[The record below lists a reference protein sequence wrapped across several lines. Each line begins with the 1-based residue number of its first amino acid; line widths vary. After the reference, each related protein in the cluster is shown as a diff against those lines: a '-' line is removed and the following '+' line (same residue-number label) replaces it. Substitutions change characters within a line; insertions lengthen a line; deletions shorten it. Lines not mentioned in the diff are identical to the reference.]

1 MATTDLITNASI
13 VPISEVIS
21 QIVEA
26 VFETIHAA
34 RDVLLERQS
43 FGEVSSYLER
53 MVPLLHEMARSS
65 RSRAEHSA
73 ALATAIDI
81 LVREVKAAKTLT
93 LDCCNRSKLYLL
105 LNCRRIVHRLESTTK
120 EISRALSL
128 LPLASLDLSSAVADD
143 VGRLTEAMAR
153 AEFRAAVSEEEII
166 DKIEAAIQER
176 NSDRSYANRL
186 LSLIAEAVG
195 ISNDRSEIKKE
206 FDEFKNEVAEAKLRK
221 DIAEAIQMDQILA
234 LLGRADAASSFK
246 EKEVKYYNKRNSLG
260 SQPLE
265 PLQSF
270 YCPITRD
277 VMEDPVE
284 TSSGQTFERRAIEKW
299 FTDGNTNCP
308 LTMIPLNTEV
318 LRPNITLRKSIE
330 EWKERNTIIIISS
343 IKSRLSSGDEKE
355 VLESLNQLQQLCE
368 EKESNREC
376 IVLENYLPIL
386 VGFLRGSNSMIKNRA
401 LSILCLLAKDNDDQ
415 KEKIAE
421 VDNAIESIV
430 KSLARRVEECKLAV
444 ALLLELSKSNKVR
457 SYIGKVQGCILLLV
471 TTSNSDNNQA
481 ASNARELLE
490 NLSFLDDNVVQMA
503 RANYFKPLLERLH
516 SDDVKKNMV
525 KTLAEMELTDH
536 SKATLFEDGALEPL
550 LQLMSH
556 SDVYNKTMAVKA
568 LHKLSSFHQNGLQ
581 MIRARAV
588 HPLLDLL
595 HLHIGSSPS
604 LRELVAATIMNIAI
618 SARELRPE
626 ETLDF
631 LESDD
636 EISRLFS
643 LIILT
648 GPKIQ
653 QSILQTFYALCQLQ
667 LAGDMRAKLRQ
678 FSAIQ
683 ILIPHCENSDPMV
696 RANAVKLLHC
706 LMEGG
711 DENMS
716 AEQVG
721 QRWLETLL
729 SIIRDSRDE
738 EEVAAALG
746 IITNLP
752 TGCTQI
758 TQWLLDAEALPIIV
772 RYLTDGK
779 LSGQSQL
786 IENAVGALCRFTIS
800 SNLECQKRAAEAGVI
815 PLLVQLLG
823 SGTALTKRYA
833 AISLAQFSESSL
845 GLSRPVERRGGFLC
859 CSAPP
864 EIGCPV
870 HMGVCS
876 VEGSFCLV
884 EADAVRPLVR
894 VLGEQ
899 DPSASDAALRAL
911 STLME
916 AERLQ
921 SGSMVLSQMNGVL
934 PIIKLLSSQSSE
946 LQEKALLVLERIF
959 RLEEYKRM
967 YGASAQMPLV
977 DITQR
982 GNGSTK
988 ALAARILAHLN
999 VLHDQS
1005 SYF

>member
-1 MATTDLITNASI
+1 MAAIANASI
-13 VPISEVIS
+13 VPASELISR
-21 QIVEA
+21 IVEA
-26 VFETIHAA
+26 IFETIHAA
-34 RDVLLERQS
+34 RDVLFERQS
-43 FGEVSSYLER
+43 FAELSSYLER

-65 RSRAEHSA
+65 RSRPEPSA
-73 ALATAIDI
+73 AFAAVIDI
-81 LVREVKAAKTLT
+81 LAREVKAAKTLT
-93 LDCCNRSKLYLL
+93 QDCCQRSRFYLL
-105 LNCRRIVHRLESTTK
+105 LNCRRVVHRLQSTTK

-128 LPLASLDLSSAVADD
+128 LPLASLELSSTVADD
-143 VGRLTEAMAR
+143 VRQLIEAMGR
-153 AEFRAAVSEEEII
+153 AEFRAAVAEEEII
-166 DKIEAAIQER
+166 DKIETAVQER
-176 NSDRSYANRL
+176 NSDRSYANSL
-186 LSLIAEAVG
+186 LSLIAGAVG

-221 DIAEAIQMDQILA
+221 DIAEAIQMDQIIA
-234 LLGRADAASSFK
+234 LLGRADAALSFK
-246 EKEVKYYNKRNSLG
+246 EKEVKYYSKRNSLG

-284 TSSGQTFERRAIEKW
+284 TSSGQTFERSAIEKW
-299 FTDGNTNCP
+299 FADGNTNCP

-343 IKSRLSSGDEKE
+343 IKSTLGSGDEKE
-355 VLESLNQLQQLCE
+355 VLESLSQLQELCE

-376 IVLENYLPIL
+376 LILENYLPIL
-386 VGFLRGSNSMIKNRA
+386 VGLLRRSNSMMRNRA
-401 LSILCLLAKDNDDQ
+401 LSILRLLVKDNDDH

-444 ALLLELSKSNKVR
+444 ALLLELSKNNNVR

-481 ASNARELLE
+481 ASNAKELLE
-490 NLSFLDDNVVQMA
+490 NLSFLDENVVQMA

-516 SDDVKKNMV
+516 SDDVKNNMV

-550 LQLMSH
+550 LQLVSH
-556 SDVYNKTMAVKA
+556 GDVHTKTMAVKA
-568 LHKLSSFHQNGLQ
+568 LQKLSSFHQNGLQ

-588 HPLLDLL
+588 RPLLDLL
-595 HLHIGSSPS
+595 HLHTTSSPS
-604 LRELVAATIMNIAI
+604 LREQVAATIMNIAI
-618 SARELRPE
+618 SARHLGPD
-626 ETLDF
+626 ETLGF

-636 EISRLFS
+636 EISWLFS

-648 GPKIQ
+648 GPNIQ

-683 ILIPHCENSDPMV
+683 VLIPHCENSDLIV

-711 DENMS
+711 DDNIS
-716 AEQVG
+716 AEHVG
-721 QRWLETLL
+721 QGCLETLL
-729 SIIRDSRDE
+729 SIIRTSKND

-746 IITNLP
+746 IMSNLP
-752 TGCTQI
+752 TGYTQI

-772 RYLTDGK
+772 RYLPDGK
-779 LSGQSQL
+779 LSGPFKSQL

-815 PLLVQLLG
+815 PLLVRLLG
-823 SGTALTKRYA
+823 SGTALTKRRA
-833 AISLAQFSESSL
+833 AISLAQFSESSI

-864 EIGCPV
+864 EIGCCV

-876 VEGSFCLV
+876 VEGSFCLL

-894 VLGEQ
+894 MLGEP

-911 STLME
+911 STLIE

-921 SGSMVLSQMNGVL
+921 SGSKVLSEMNGIA

-946 LQEKALLVLERIF
+946 LQEKALHVLERIF

-982 GNGSTK
+982 RSGSTK